1 MVTSSPMDFGKFV
14 RWGGLLTLSLVTHY
28 YLLSSV
34 DLAAKPTVQPIQQ
47 IKISLV
53 ALAAP
58 KSVPNPAPPTPSKPV
73 VQKITPKTEIAPP
86 PAPQAAVPKIELS
99 QTAKV
104 AWRKPV
110 ALKQKPKPAL
120 EKTVT
125 SKPDTK
131 PVETETAKPIPTPR
145 FVLRKPTLPES
156 KPETKI
162 ARLIPVEP
170 TAQPAA
176 EQEAPVEI
184 AKIEPKVMEPASNA
198 AAAPKI
204 DTANTGKQTST
215 ASTLNKAK
223 YRKRTPPNYPR
234 RALDLGQ
241 QGVVTLAALIE
252 PNGRPG
258 MLKIE
263 QSSGHRLLDK
273 AALAAVKKWEFEPL
287 VQDGRKTSSWVQ
299 VPVRFIIN

>member
-1 MVTSSPMDFGKFV
+1 MDFGKFV
-14 RWGGLLTLSLVTHY
+14 RWGGLLTLSFVTHY

-34 DLAAKPTVQPIQQ
+34 DLAEKPTVQPIQQ

-58 KSVPNPAPPTPSKPV
+58 KSVPAPTKTSAANPTEQKNTQKIEKAIAPTPQPAA
-73 VQKITPKTEIAPP
+73 PKVAVTE
-86 PAPQAAVPKIELS
+86 
-99 QTAKV
+99 TAKV
-104 AWRKPV
+104 AWHKPITEKKHPKPTIEKTATPLPNVEPEKTDPAKPV
-110 ALKQKPKPAL
+110 
-120 EKTVT
+120 
-125 SKPDTK
+125 
-131 PVETETAKPIPTPR
+131 PTPR
-145 FVLRKPTLPES
+145 LVLRKPTLPKVASEKQITRPTEPAL
-156 KPETKI
+156 KPLVT
-162 ARLIPVEP
+162 P
-170 TAQPAA
+170 
-176 EQEAPVEI
+176 EAPVEI
-184 AKIEPKVMEPASNA
+184 AKIEPKPVEVAKNTP
-198 AAAPKI
+198 AAPKI
-204 DTANTGKQTST
+204 DTANVGKQAST
-215 ASTLNKAK
+215 ASTLHKAK
-223 YRKRTPPNYPR
+223 YRKRTPPSYPR

-287 VQDGRKTSSWVQ
+287 VQNGQKTSSWVQ